1 MENIKRL
8 DYLDYAKG
16 IGILLVVLAH
26 IYCFNPDINR
36 ELLVIWIYS
45 FHMPLF
51 FIISGMLLKYKNE
64 NDIKKVIISR
74 IKGLLIPYLFFS
86 LLSIIVKIIIN
97 GFDKNM
103 VIWDL
108 IYSAIGIG
116 IDVLWFLPALFIG
129 EILFVLINKMIKN
142 NYAKVL
148 LIAFLFIGSTFI
160 SKENGLILLLISR
173 GLIALGFVAIGYL
186 GFEFVHN
193 RDINLVILITLFII
207 HIITSRMNGFVDL
220 NNLVFNNKLLYI
232 FNSILG
238 SFILIEL
245 CKLIKSNIL
254 VYLGKNSLII
264 MAIHLNLIYLFR
276 KYIGLNLY
284 GYISGLMLFL
294 LIILIEIPIIYVINK
309 YLPFMIGKFPK
320 KKKVQV
326 MSD

>member
-51 FIISGMLLKYKNE
+51 FIVSGMLLKYKNE

-97 GFDKNM
+97 GLDKNM
-103 VIWDL
+103 IIWDL

-148 LIAFLFIGSTFI
+148 LIAFLFICSTFI

-193 RDINLVILITLFII
+193 RDINLVILITLFIV

-220 NNLVFNNKLLYI
+220 NNLVFDNQLLYI

-264 MAIHLNLIYLFR
+264 MAIHLNLIYLFN

-294 LIILIEIPIIYVINK
+294 LIILIEIPIIYVIKN
-309 YLPFMIGKFPK
+309 YLSFMIGKFPK
-320 KKKVQV
+320 KKNTKTIT
-326 MSD
+326 D

>member
-8 DYLDYAKG
+8 NYLDYAKG
-16 IGILLVVLAH
+16 IGISLVVLAH

-36 ELLVIWIYS
+36 ELLVVWIYS

-64 NDIKKVIISR
+64 NDIKNVIMSR

-86 LLSIIVKIIIN
+86 FLSICVKIIIN
-97 GFDKNM
+97 GFNKNM

-108 IYSAIGIG
+108 IYSVIGIG

-129 EILFVLINKMIKN
+129 EILFVLINNIVKN
-142 NYAKVL
+142 NYIKFI

-193 RDINLVILITLFII
+193 KNVNIVMLFALLVI
-207 HIITSRMNGFVDL
+207 HIVTSRINGFVDL

-232 FNSILG
+232 LNSMLG

-245 CKLIKSNIL
+245 CKLVKSNIL
-254 VYLGKNSLII
+254 IYLGKNSLII
-264 MAIHLNLIYLFR
+264 MAIHLNLIYLFN

-284 GYISGLMLFL
+284 GYISGLILFL
-294 LIILIEIPIIYVINK
+294 LIILIEIPIIYLINN
-309 YLPFMIGKFPK
+309 YLSFMIGKFPK
-320 KKKVQV
+320 KKNVQTIT
-326 MSD
+326 D

>member
-8 DYLDYAKG
+8 NYLDYAKG
-16 IGILLVVLAH
+16 IGISLVVLAH

-36 ELLVIWIYS
+36 ELLVVWIYS

-64 NDIKKVIISR
+64 NDIKNVIMSR

-86 LLSIIVKIIIN
+86 LLSICVKIIIN
-97 GFDKNM
+97 GFNKNM

-108 IYSAIGIG
+108 IYSVIGIG

-129 EILFVLINKMIKN
+129 EILFVLINNIVKN
-142 NYAKVL
+142 NYIKFI
-148 LIAFLFIGSTFI
+148 LIAFLFISSTFI

-173 GLIALGFVAIGYL
+173 GLISLGFVAIGYI
-186 GFEFVHN
+186 GFEFVKN
-193 RDINLVILITLFII
+193 ENINVLILVALFVI
-207 HIITSRMNGFVDL
+207 HIITSRINGFVDL

-232 FNSILG
+232 LNSILG

-245 CKLIKSNIL
+245 CKLVKSNEL
-254 VYLGKNSLII
+254 TYLGKNSLII
-264 MAIHLNLIYLFR
+264 MAIHLNLIYLFN

-284 GYISGLMLFL
+284 GYISGLILCI
-294 LIILIEIPIIYVINK
+294 LIILIEIPIIYVIDN

-320 KKKVQV
+320 KKNVQTIT
-326 MSD
+326 D